1 MKVKFL
7 GEEIDIKF
15 NMAVEIAYEEITGE
29 PFNIEALSKTKN
41 TVALDMAA
49 IIVANP
55 DTSISIE
62 DLMTKA
68 NGKEIGDLNNAVIA
82 TMTEWLQIP
91 KVAADVEAGEEQSD
105 VNDEQPK
112 N

>member
-1 MKVKFL
+1 MKVKIL

-15 NMAVEIAYEEITGE
+15 NMATEIAYEEITGE
-29 PFNIEALSKTKN
+29 PFNIEALSKMKN

-55 DTSISIE
+55 DTSITIE

-91 KVAADVEAGEEQSD
+91 KVVADVEAGEEQPD

>member
-1 MKVKFL
+1 MKVKIL
-7 GEEIDIKF
+7 GEEIDITF

-29 PFNIEALSKTKN
+29 PFNIEALSKMKN

-55 DTSISIE
+55 DTAITIE
-62 DLMTKA
+62 DIMTKA

-91 KVAADVEAGEEQSD
+91 KVAADVEAGEEQPD